1 MYEVARG
8 YSLEDHLP
16 HRDSLALLQRLPLVL
31 SLQHLANDFHLARWE
46 QRCIRA
52 HGYSSRR
59 QCDSITQSSSLEAL
73 QRMSYLG
80 LREFARLRPFLYY
93 TEERFFNGEC
103 SGSHTRISRF
113 NACHWHRTR
122 PRPMYRNSERRQGEL
137 FAFRLHSHRY

>member
-8 YSLEDHLP
+8 YSPEDHLP
-16 HRDSLALLQRLPLVL
+16 YRDSLALLPRLPLTL
-31 SLQHLANDFHLARWE
+31 SLQQLAYDFYSVRWE

-59 QCDSITQSSSLEAL
+59 QCDSLTQSSSLETL
-73 QRMSYLG
+73 QRTSFLSLHY
-80 LREFARLRPFLYY
+80 FARLRPFLYY
-93 TEERFFNGEC
+93 IEEYFFDGEC
-103 SGSHTRISRF
+103 SGSHTRISCF

-122 PRPMYRNSERRQGEL
+122 PRPMYRNSERRQSEL